1 MISWGEFLKYSCLYM
16 YKMSSQAIFSFCE
29 SVSIC
34 IYIYIFSKYI
44 FIQILE
50 GMDHVLYFLIFPKG
64 S

>member
-1 MISWGEFLKYSCLYM
+1 MISWGEFLRYSCLYM
-16 YKMSSQAIFSFCE
+16 YKMSSQTIFSFCE
-29 SVSIC
+29 SVSI
-34 IYIYIFSKYI
+34 YMYI